1 MEKTK
6 TAAAVPVKLAK
17 DTTISAPNPTAKTA
31 IPMQK
36 RVDSKVSLALMA
48 RELHR
53 AYGRALQDCISPF
66 GINIGQWLFLKT
78 LWAEDG
84 LTQRELSRRVG
95 MMEPTTVT
103 ALNVME
109 QRNLITRV
117 RNTGDKR
124 KINVFLTD
132 RAKSLEPQLIK
143 IANDLESASIRNVP
157 SDALEAALGIMHK
170 VLTNLNDVN
179 KFR

>member
-1 MEKTK
+1 MEKTRTNAAIAVKPTRETTTTQTQPSK
-6 TAAAVPVKLAK
+6 TPVTAGKRPEAK
-17 DTTISAPNPTAKTA
+17 VGPA
-31 IPMQK
+31 I
-36 RVDSKVSLALMA
+36 MA

-53 AYGRALQDCISPF
+53 AYNRALQDCISPF
-66 GINIGQWLFLKT
+66 GINLGQWLFLKT
-78 LWAEDG
+78 LWSEDG

-103 ALNVME
+103 ALNIME
-109 QRNLITRV
+109 QRNLINRI

-132 RAKSLEPQLIK
+132 KAKALETQLLK
-143 IANDLESASIRNVP
+143 IAGDLEETSVRGIQG
-157 SDALEAALGIMHK
+157 DALETMLTTMRKI
-170 VLTNLNDVN
+170 LTNLNDVN